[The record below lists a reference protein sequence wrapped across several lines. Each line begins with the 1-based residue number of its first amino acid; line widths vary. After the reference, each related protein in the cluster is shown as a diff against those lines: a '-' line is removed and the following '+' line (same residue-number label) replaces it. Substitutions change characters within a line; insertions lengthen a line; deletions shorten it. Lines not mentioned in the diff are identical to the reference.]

1 MKYNQVSKNDSP
13 NFRIRELGGSALTS
27 AELLRVALYMRED
40 TAEALGKLYAEYG
53 SLSKIPRHRIIEI
66 NGLSEKTADAL
77 NAISELAKRE
87 VTAIRED
94 KVSVHSPEAIANL
107 CFDMK
112 FLEQE
117 QLRVI
122 LLNTRNEVIRIS
134 TLYQGTKNSSN
145 VNVGEVFREAVR
157 ENACSIIVVHNH
169 PSGNPSPSPEDIN
182 LTRALVQA
190 GKLMDVE
197 VLDHVIIGSDG
208 VESLRKRNQGGF

>member
-13 NFRIRELGGSALTS
+13 NYRIRELGSSALTTV
-27 AELLRVALYMRED
+27 EMLTVALFLKEEQ
-40 TAEALGKLYAEYG
+40 AVALGKLYNEYG
-53 SLSKIPRHRIIEI
+53 SLSKIPRHRVVEI
-66 NGLSEKTADAL
+66 KGFSDKTADAIE
-77 NAISELAKRE
+77 AIAEISKRE
-87 VTAIRED
+87 VNAIREG

-122 LLNTRNEVIRIS
+122 LLNTRNDVIRIV

-169 PSGNPSPSPEDIN
+169 PSGNPNPSPEDIN
-182 LTRALVQA
+182 LTRALIQA

>member
-13 NFRIRELGGSALTS
+13 NYRIRELGGSALT
-27 AELLRVALYMRED
+27 
-40 TAEALGKLYAEYG
+40 TAEMLSIALFLKAEQSQALSELYREYG
-53 SLSKIPRHRIIEI
+53 SLSKIPRHRIVEI
-66 NGLSEKTADAL
+66 KGFSEKTADAIE
-77 NAISELAKRE
+77 AIAEIAKRE

-197 VLDHVIIGSDG
+197 VIDHVIIGSDG

>member
-13 NFRIRELGGSALTS
+13 NYRIRELGGSALTTV
-27 AELLRVALYMRED
+27 EMLTVALFLKEEQ
-40 TAEALGKLYAEYG
+40 AVALGKLYSEYG
-53 SLSKIPRHRIIEI
+53 SLSKIPRHRVVEI
-66 NGLSEKTADAL
+66 KGFSEKTADAIE
-77 NAISELAKRE
+77 AIAEVAKRE

-94 KVSVHSPEAIANL
+94 KVSVHSPEEIANL

-134 TLYQGTKNSSN
+134 TLYQGTKNSST
-145 VNVGEVFREAVR
+145 VNIGEIFRDAVR

-169 PSGNPSPSPEDIN
+169 PSGNPSPSPEDISM
-182 LTRALVQA
+182 TRALVEA
-190 GKLMDVE
+190 GKLMDIT

-208 VESLRKRNQGGF
+208 VESLRKRDLVRF